1 MNRIFSAILLVAGL
15 ALVGFGY
22 HASES
27 VTGETSQ
34 ALTGTPTQTA
44 MVLMIGGA
52 LVALIGLI
60 GVFRGP
66 RARTV

>member
-22 HASES
+22 RASES
-27 VTGETSQ
+27 VTGESSQ
-34 ALTGTPTQTA
+34 ALTGTPTQAA

-52 LVALIGLI
+52 LVALIGLV

-66 RARTV
+66 RAKTA